1 METMEDPGSSRRK
14 KGRFVKKKDEK
25 LRSSSACS
33 HSSLAPVEIA
43 AVCTP
48 SELPRESLDP
58 KKKRRRSD
66 ENLLADENCHSERYH
81 PEKLKYEGEHHSL
94 VTRALT
100 PGIPFKRVKRAM
112 KAARVRTFLIDD
124 DGDMFENA
132 NDGHRMSGEGL
143 QASRRCAIAY
153 LFEHVFGNPAESL
166 WKGRRGIISQVMN
179 RLNIPSE
186 SMRLVRK
193 VVEDVAKA
201 KKEKKPYDQHSGP
214 RERGRDV
221 AIVKDSRESAIVYR
235 GMKSGIG
242 ITETTVMVNEFR
254 ISINLK
260 PICWSAVKNYIARN
274 PKLMRLHKRTVKKSG
289 KDDPN
294 CPWAEARRAQASQI
308 RRQIQLGLV
317 HLTRMALQT

>member
-1 METMEDPGSSRRK
+1 MG
-14 KGRFVKKKDEK
+14 
-25 LRSSSACS
+25 
-33 HSSLAPVEIA
+33 
-43 AVCTP
+43 
-48 SELPRESLDP
+48 P

-66 ENLLADENCHSERYH
+66 EYLLGDENCYSERYN
-81 PEKLKYEGEHHSL
+81 PEKLKYEGEHHCL

-100 PGIPFKRVKRAM
+100 PDIPLKRVKQEIQAT
-112 KAARVRTFLIDD
+112 RVRTFLIDD
-124 DGDMFENA
+124 DGDIFENA
-132 NDGHRMSGEGL
+132 TDGHRMSGEGL

-179 RLNIPSE
+179 RLNIPPE

-193 VVEDVAKA
+193 VIEDVAKA
-201 KKEKKPYDQHSGP
+201 IKEKKPYDPHSGP
-214 RERGRDV
+214 RERGRDA

-235 GMKSGIG
+235 GVKSGIG

-254 ISINLK
+254 ISTSLK
-260 PICWSAVKNYIARN
+260 PICWSAVKNYITRN

-289 KDDPN
+289 KDDPD

-308 RRQIQLGLV
+308 MRQIQLCLNPETPRATLHWGTPESLEFLIFNEAV
-317 HLTRMALQT
+317 AGSR